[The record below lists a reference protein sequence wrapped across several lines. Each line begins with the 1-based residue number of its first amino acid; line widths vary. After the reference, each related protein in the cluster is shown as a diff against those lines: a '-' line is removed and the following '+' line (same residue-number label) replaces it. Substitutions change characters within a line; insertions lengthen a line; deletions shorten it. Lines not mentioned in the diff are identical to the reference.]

1 MASLMSLCARAERSS
16 GDALRL
22 MRGWGLGE
30 SDARRVLDRLIAA
43 RFIDDVRYAE
53 AFVRDKSRLAGWGA
67 YKIAAA
73 LYRKGVERKV
83 VDKALQQID
92 RQAGVEQLRELLRR
106 KLRSIKTASASDAKA
121 KLVRYGVGRGFA
133 ISDVCECVEELID
146 EQD

>member
-53 AFVRDKSRLAGWGA
+53 AFVRDKSRLAGWGE

-106 KLRSIKTASASDAKA
+106 KQRSIKAASASDAKA